1 MKLGKLS
8 NLPVQL
14 RKELAPIFI
23 VAGDEPLQIEEV
35 CDTIRAAARE
45 QGYTE
50 RIVHHADR
58 NFVWQEILAEANSLS
73 LFASKQL
80 IEVRV
85 AFDKIGDGKKVLQEY
100 AEHPPPDTILMLIT
114 SRITKKY
121 ESTKWFSALERN
133 GLYVQIWPIESHQM
147 GGWIGQRLQRNGMR
161 AEADAITLLA
171 DLLEGNLLAAAQAI
185 EQLKL
190 VAGTDKP
197 VTVEMVQNVVA
208 DSARYDVF
216 GLTDAVLAGDIRHS
230 LRIYNGLMAE
240 GTEPTI
246 ILWALA
252 KELRLCNHLANG
264 IRQGSTL
271 EMMLNQVASIH
282 KQVPFLLQKKRG
294 SYKRFLDRH
303 RERDIREM
311 VAHAALID
319 RALKGAEPT
328 LNSADELRG
337 LTMRM
342 AGLKPH

>member
-1 MKLGKLS
+1 MFSCPRHFLYEVAL
-8 NLPVQL
+8 L
-14 RKELAPIFI
+14 R
-23 VAGDEPLQIEEV
+23 
-35 CDTIRAAARE
+35 
-45 QGYTE
+45 
-50 RIVHHADR
+50 
-58 NFVWQEILAEANSLS
+58 
-73 LFASKQL
+73 
-80 IEVRV
+80 
-85 AFDKIGDGKKVLQEY
+85 
-100 AEHPPPDTILMLIT
+100 M
-114 SRITKKY
+114 
-121 ESTKWFSALERN
+121 
-133 GLYVQIWPIESHQM
+133 
-147 GGWIGQRLQRNGMR
+147 
-161 AEADAITLLA
+161 
-171 DLLEGNLLAAAQAI
+171 QAI

-271 EMMLNQVASIH
+271 EMMLNQVASTH